1 MYYLLLVYVLLI
13 IRVCITNYSCMH
25 YLFDFVLSLPFDKPE
40 ILNENLNLAFA
51 FVYNFSFW
59 EKKGLNMTIKN
70 TDQI

>member
-1 MYYLLLVYVLLI
+1 
-13 IRVCITNYSCMH
+13 MH